1 MTKSII
7 KIAVPAFKLDKK
19 GEINFPI
26 KKWEVPENVND
37 VAYFNF
43 AVQFHA
49 YEMGLKQ
56 IDSKLLTIEFEKV
69 DYDSEKAVKAHN
81 ESVTM
86 LTNIMDTFKK
96 EFTNWK
102 VKNAI
107 PNELITEF
115 EADVFVR
122 TYTAIMLGFYS
133 YREAYSTEKGET
145 KTRTILNAKC
155 FPSLVN
161 GKTLKHYGL
170 ELETLLSQDN
180 VKKADKLKAYKPF
193 IDLLMDNLFPSDLD
207 NIRYG
212 KSNFGK
218 ISQRYFHV
226 WLSSMRTDVK
236 KKFETKDP
244 TVLSQNLAYIGMAW
258 LGVVNI
264 ADVEKEVEK
273 GYTINDIQKRQTEPE
288 TSEK

>member
-7 KIAVPAFKLDKK
+7 KITVPTFKLDKK

-37 VAYFNF
+37 VPYFSF

-56 IDSKLLTIEFEKV
+56 IDSKLLAVEFEKV

-96 EFTNWK
+96 GFSNWK
-102 VKNAI
+102 TENAI
-107 PNELITEF
+107 PDKLIEEF

-122 TYTAIMLGFYS
+122 TYTAVMLGFYS
-133 YREAYSTEKGET
+133 YKEAYSTDKGET
-145 KTRTILNAKC
+145 KVRTILTSKY
-155 FPSLVN
+155 FPCVIN

-170 ELETLLSQDN
+170 ELENLLTQDN

-193 IDLLMDNLFPSDLD
+193 IDLLMDELFPSDLD
-207 NIRYG
+207 NIRYK

-226 WLSSMRTDVK
+226 WLSSMRTDAK
-236 KKFETKDP
+236 RKFEVKDP
-244 TVLSQNLAYIGMAW
+244 TVLSQNLAYIGLAW
-258 LGVVNI
+258 LEVVNI
-264 ADVEKEVEK
+264 SDIEKEAEK
-273 GYTINDIQKRQTEPE
+273 GYSINDIQKRQTEPE